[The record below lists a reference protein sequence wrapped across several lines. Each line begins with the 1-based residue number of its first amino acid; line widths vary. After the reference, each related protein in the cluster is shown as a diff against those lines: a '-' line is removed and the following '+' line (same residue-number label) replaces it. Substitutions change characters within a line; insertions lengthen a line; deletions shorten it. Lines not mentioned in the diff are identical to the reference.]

1 MKLKLLMENWRKF
14 LKEGITD
21 IVWHKTEE
29 YKFMEVLKDDRFML
43 SGAFSKPS
51 EERLSKG
58 KLYYFST
65 ARTPNSSYFPGRRMN
80 GVIIKLDG
88 RKLAE
93 NLKGTPTDY
102 NAISYM
108 GSDGKRVDKSSKKSS
123 RLGRDSEI
131 YGTPDES
138 FEAEDRILSDKPYI
152 DNATDYMLEVHLAV
166 PVYTGKTTN
175 YDKGTY
181 KVVAE
186 KTINPAVYHRLK
198 QITAMLKERGIP
210 TFLHITPDTWKSV
223 AISKTKALTDW
234 NEVEQAIDEAGIT
247 IGDKPED
254 SDYEGSPMGQGEVD
268 TFVEM
273 ASQILSGNKELDRS
287 KIKGDIGYL
296 KEKDRYYKADYHWR
310 SLGRGGEQAI
320 RSVAN
325 DMENPLHNLSA
336 EPKGRQSLD
345 SLASLM
351 RQTKKKTITDFV
363 TYLQSVL
370 LKNNSQGNQ

>member
-1 MKLKLLMENWRKF
+1 
-14 LKEGITD
+14 
-21 IVWHKTEE
+21 
-29 YKFMEVLKDDRFML
+29 
-43 SGAFSKPS
+43 
-51 EERLSKG
+51 
-58 KLYYFST
+58 
-65 ARTPNSSYFPGRRMN
+65 MN

-102 NAISYM
+102 NAISYK

-123 RLGRDSEI
+123 KLGRDSEI

-152 DNATDYMLEVHLAV
+152 DDATDFMLEVHMAV
-166 PVYTGKTTN
+166 PIYIAKTTS
-175 YDKGTY
+175 YKTGAY
-181 KVVAE
+181 KVRAE
-186 KTINPAVYHRLK
+186 ENINPAVYNRLK
-198 QITAMLKERGIP
+198 QLTAILKEKGIP
-210 TFLHITPDTWKSV
+210 VYLHVTPETWKSV
-223 AISKTKALTDW
+223 AVSKSKALTEW
-234 NEVEQAIDEAGIT
+234 SEVEQAIDEAGIT
-247 IGDKPED
+247 IGEAPKD

-287 KIKGDIGYL
+287 KFKGDIGYL
-296 KEKDRYYKADYHWR
+296 KERDRYYRADSHWR

-320 RSVAN
+320 RSVTN

-351 RQTKKKTITDFV
+351 RQTKKKTIADFV

-370 LKNNSQGNQ
+370 LKNNTPED